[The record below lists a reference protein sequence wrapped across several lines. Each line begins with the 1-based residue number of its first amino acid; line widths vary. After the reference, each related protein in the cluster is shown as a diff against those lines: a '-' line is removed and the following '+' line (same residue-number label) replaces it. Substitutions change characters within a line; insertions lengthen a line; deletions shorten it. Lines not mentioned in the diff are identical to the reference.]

1 MIDPSHPSVLRIM
14 WVTFRLYW
22 DTAAP
27 PGAAALQLLFL
38 THCFCFSVYQS
49 KAAEHCS
56 LLWACWVW
64 PAPGGG
70 SRVCG
75 QGYHGIKTFSARP
88 QSTCASPARAVVKHT
103 PHVNSREGGGSKSV
117 FSVVSR
123 PFAGDAVSCW
133 LGESKCLVCVELV
146 VLGGFGCSLSLPL
159 SIYIYILLDISLLR
173 PHSFPGQT
181 Q

>member
-70 SRVCG
+70 G
-75 QGYHGIKTFSARP
+75 AGFAD
-88 QSTCASPARAVVKHT
+88 RAT
-103 PHVNSREGGGSKSV
+103 M
-117 FSVVSR
+117 
-123 PFAGDAVSCW
+123 
-133 LGESKCLVCVELV
+133 ELKP
-146 VLGGFGCSLSLPL
+146 SLPGPRAL
-159 SIYIYILLDISLLR
+159 VHLQ
-173 PHSFPGQT
+173 PGL
-181 Q
+181 